1 MKIDLLVAEIGST
14 TTVVNAFDKI
24 KTAFPRFLGQGL
36 APTTVSDVTIGLNN
50 ALSDLKQVLNAEV
63 LEANETYACSS
74 AAGGLR
80 MSVHGLVYNMTVR
93 SAQEAALGAG
103 ANIVFM
109 TAGLLT
115 EKDLETIRQSQ
126 VKMILLSG
134 GVDYGDTQTALI
146 NAQLI
151 AKAKLNLPVVYAGNV
166 VNQSQVRE
174 FFAAAG
180 QGKYLYITEN
190 VYPKIDSLNVLPVR
204 KIIQEVF
211 EKHITEASGM
221 SKIRQTVN
229 GSIIPTPGAVLK
241 AALLLQKT
249 LGDLLAFDVGGAT
262 TDVFSVTEGSKELA
276 QYQTE
281 PVPFAKRTVEGDLG
295 VFINKDNLIKTMGL
309 ETIQKELKLSPEKL
323 TQLIDYYQP
332 IPDSDQIPLVELL
345 AKEALKKSIE
355 RHAGQLRYLYGP
367 TGRIKV
373 IEGKDL
379 TMVKYVVATGG
390 ALTKLPNAQKI
401 IQEVFAQPKRNLL
414 LPQKDL
420 TCLIDHDYIMASVGV
435 ISDKYPQAALKLLL
449 NSLKVGDRD
458 VS

>member
-1 MKIDLLVAEIGST
+1 M
-14 TTVVNAFDKI
+14 
-24 KTAFPRFLGQGL
+24 
-36 APTTVSDVTIGLNN
+36 
-50 ALSDLKQVLNAEV
+50 NAEV

-241 AALLLQKT
+241 AALCFKNF
-249 LGDLLAFDVGGAT
+249 GR
-262 TDVFSVTEGSKELA
+262 
-276 QYQTE
+276 
-281 PVPFAKRTVEGDLG
+281 FACLRRGRSYNRCLFRHRRKQGTG
-295 VFINKDNLIKTMGL
+295 
-309 ETIQKELKLSPEKL
+309 
-323 TQLIDYYQP
+323 P
-332 IPDSDQIPLVELL
+332 IPNRTRPFCQTH
-345 AKEALKKSIE
+345 
-355 RHAGQLRYLYGP
+355 RGRRFGCLY
-367 TGRIKV
+367 
-373 IEGKDL
+373 
-379 TMVKYVVATGG
+379 
-390 ALTKLPNAQKI
+390 Q
-401 IQEVFAQPKRNLL
+401 
-414 LPQKDL
+414 
-420 TCLIDHDYIMASVGV
+420 
-435 ISDKYPQAALKLLL
+435 
-449 NSLKVGDRD
+449 
-458 VS
+458 